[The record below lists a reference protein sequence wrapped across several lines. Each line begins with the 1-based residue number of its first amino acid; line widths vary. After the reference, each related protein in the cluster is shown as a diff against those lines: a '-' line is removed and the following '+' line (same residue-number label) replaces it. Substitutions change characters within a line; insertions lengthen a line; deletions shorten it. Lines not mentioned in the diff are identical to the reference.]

1 MDLELPPLTAQD
13 DAAPTAVHVVTP
25 ALSRHSRR
33 FAARQRHLQRAIKAA
48 AADGTGGPDDTEHAR
63 GGAAWATLG
72 DTISPGCGQW
82 PEGGWWGW
90 CGRGGER
97 FEHFFNSYLH
107 APLSCPPPCH
117 SRRRPADHPRPARA
131 GRQPN
136 GTRDRSAPGPGP
148 PRAWRPQLTA
158 TEPTSP

>member
-1 MDLELPPLTAQD
+1 MDLELPPVTAQD

-82 PEGGWWGW
+82 PEGGG
-90 CGRGGER
+90 GGGGAVGGESGSSIFSTPTCTLPFR
-97 FEHFFNSYLH
+97 ALPPATH
-107 APLSCPPPCH
+107 ADGPL
-117 SRRRPADHPRPARA
+117 
-131 GRQPN
+131 
-136 GTRDRSAPGPGP
+136 TTPGP
-148 PRAWRPQLTA
+148 PALGVNRTAYATAPPQDQDPRELGDLN
-158 TEPTSP
+158 

>member
-1 MDLELPPLTAQD
+1 MDLELPPVTAQD

-63 GGAAWATLG
+63 GGAALG

-82 PEGGWWGW
+82 PEGGVVGVVRSG
-90 CGRGGER
+90 GRAVR
-97 FEHFFNSYLH
+97 AFFQL
-107 APLSCPPPCH
+107 L
-117 SRRRPADHPRPARA
+117 PARS
-131 GRQPN
+131 PFVP
-136 GTRDRSAPGPGP
+136 SPLP
-148 PRAWRPQLTA
+148 LT
-158 TEPTSP
+158 PTAR